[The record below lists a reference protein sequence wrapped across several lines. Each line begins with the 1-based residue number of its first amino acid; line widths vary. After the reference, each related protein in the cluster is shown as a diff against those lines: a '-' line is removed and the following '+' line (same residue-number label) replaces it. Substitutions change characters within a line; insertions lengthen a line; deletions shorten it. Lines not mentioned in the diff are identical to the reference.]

1 MELFKLFGTIAVD
14 NAEANKSI
22 DQTTD
27 VAKKAQGGFD
37 DLSKEGEKSESRL
50 GKAFSKIG
58 GFAVSA
64 GKVIGTGMLAAGA
77 AFGGLAVKALNL
89 GGELEQNLG
98 GSEAVFKDYAERMQ
112 EIGKSAFKDMGLS
125 QSDFLATANKM
136 GALFQGAGFSIQES
150 ADISSQAMQRAAD
163 VASIM
168 GIDTS
173 AAMDAVAGAAKGN
186 FTMMDNLGVAMND
199 TQIQAYAMSKGIDKS
214 TQAMTQQEKIGLAM
228 EMFMD
233 KTAYA
238 AGNYAKENETLA
250 GSLST
255 AKAALTN
262 FLDGS
267 GTTED
272 LVTSLVGTANVITD
286 RISELLPRLVTGL
299 SDLITQLI
307 PKIPPILQ
315 AVLPGIITGAVA
327 LMNGLLAAIPSII
340 TIILD
345 SLPMLI
351 DGLVT
356 LIVTLVQ
363 YLPEIILPII
373 QRLPEI
379 VMAIVRALM
388 DNLPILITGLVEL
401 VVGIVAALPQIMMA
415 LIRSIPELVTSI
427 FNGLWE
433 SRGIL
438 IDGVGQ
444 IIQQLGANA
453 WAMLKFIFSPVADF
467 FKGIWEGIKGAF
479 GAVGAWFKDT
489 FSGAWN
495 AVKDVFSTGGKIFD
509 GIKDGI
515 SSVFKN
521 VVNGLIGGIN
531 KVISVPFNAINRM
544 LAKIKEISIVG
555 IKPFDWIK
563 TFNVPQIPQ
572 LAKGTVVTRSRVV
585 EVGEDGAEAIVPLE
599 RNTGWIDRVA
609 EQLNDSKQQQDDFK
623 QVPGN
628 QGAVS
633 PIIINIENFINN
645 RKQDIEQ
652 LVDEISEIME
662 AKRISREK
670 VFE

>member
-1 MELFKLFGTIAVD
+1 MINLFQLMGSISVD
-14 NAEANKSI
+14 NKKANSEI
-22 DQTTD
+22 DQTVD
-27 VAKKAQGGFD
+27 KAEGAH
-37 DLSKEGEKSESRL
+37 SKMGA
-50 GKAFSKIG
+50 AFSKIG
-58 GFAVSA
+58 SA
-64 GKVIGTGMLAAGA
+64 AIGVGKVVGAGMLAAGA
-77 AFGGLAVKALNL
+77 AFGGLAIKALNL

-98 GSEAVFKDYAERMQ
+98 GSEAVFKDYAGRMQ

-136 GALFQGAGFSIQES
+136 GALFQGAGFSIAES
-150 ADISSQAMQRAAD
+150 SDISSKAMQRAAD

-168 GIDTS
+168 GIDTAS
-173 AAMDAVAGAAKGN
+173 AMEAVAGAAKGN

-199 TQIQAYAMSKGIDKS
+199 TQIQAYAMSKGINKS

-228 EMFMD
+228 EMFLE

-250 GSLST
+250 GSLTTS
-255 AKAALTN
+255 KAALTN

-286 RISELLPRLVTGL
+286 RIGELLPRLVTGL

-315 AVLPGIITGAVA
+315 AVLPGIITGAVG
-327 LMNGLLAAIPSII
+327 LMNGLLAAIPSLM
-340 TIILD
+340 TILLD
-345 SLPMLI
+345 SLPLLI
-351 DGLVT
+351 DGFVT

-388 DNLPILITGLVEL
+388 DNLPILITGLVDL
-401 VVGIVAALPQIMMA
+401 VVGIVAALPQIMMELIKA
-415 LIRSIPELVTSI
+415 LPGLLTSI

-433 SRGIL
+433 ARSIL
-438 IDGVGQ
+438 IDGFGQ
-444 IIQQLGANA
+444 IIKQLGENV
-453 WAMLKFIFSPVADF
+453 WILMKSIFAPVANF
-467 FKGIWEGIKGAF
+467 FSGIWDGIKGAF
-479 GAVGAWFKDT
+479 GAVGTWFKDT

-515 SSVFKN
+515 SSVFKT

-531 KVISVPFNAINRM
+531 KVISVPFNAINTM
-544 LAKIKEISIVG
+544 LGKIRDISILGVS
-555 IKPFDWIK
+555 PFNWIK
-563 TFNVPQIPQ
+563 TFTVPQIPT
-572 LAKGTVVTRSRVV
+572 LATGGVLKKGQTGYL
-585 EVGEDGAEAIVPLE
+585 EGEGDEAVVPLE
-599 RNTGWIDRVA
+599 KNDGWIDRLA
-609 EQLNDSKQQQDDFK
+609 EKLL
-623 QVPGN
+623 
-628 QGAVS
+628 VS
-633 PIIINIENFINN
+633 QTKVDVRFPVQTQTQTQMESRPIIINIDKFINN
-645 RKQDIEQ
+645 RKQDVEQ
-652 LVDEISEIME
+652 LADELLYIME
-662 AKRISREK
+662 EKRVSREA
-670 VFE
+670 VFS